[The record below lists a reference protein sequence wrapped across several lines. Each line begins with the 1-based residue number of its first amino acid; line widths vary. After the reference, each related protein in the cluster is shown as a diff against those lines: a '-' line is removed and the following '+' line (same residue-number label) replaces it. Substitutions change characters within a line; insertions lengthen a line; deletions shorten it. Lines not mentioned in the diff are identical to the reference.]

1 MSPAD
6 RIRLQHLVDAADA
19 AARFAAGR
27 QRADLDT
34 DQMLLFALVRAV
46 EIVGE
51 AASKV
56 SEESRIALPLPWSA
70 MVGMRNRL
78 VHAYFDVDRDVLWNT
93 VCLSLPSLREAV
105 HRALHPDSAPD

>member
-6 RIRLQHLVDAADA
+6 RIRLKHLVDAADA
-19 AARFAAGR
+19 AATFVAGR
-27 QRADLDT
+27 SREDLDN
-34 DQMLLFALVRAV
+34 DLMLQFALVRAV

-56 SEESRIALPLPWSA
+56 SDEVKSCLALPWAA

-93 VCLSLPSLREAV
+93 VQVSLPLLRIEVA
-105 HRALHPDSAPD
+105 RALGVDDL